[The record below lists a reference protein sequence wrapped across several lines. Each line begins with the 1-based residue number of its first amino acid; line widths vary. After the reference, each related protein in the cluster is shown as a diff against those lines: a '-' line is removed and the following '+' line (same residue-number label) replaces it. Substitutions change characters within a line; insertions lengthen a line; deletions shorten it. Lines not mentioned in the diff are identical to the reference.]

1 MIMAEASEASQDELQ
16 QQAEAHLRW
25 LLEESGEFPDLPD
38 LDQMEPDQIDSM
50 GGGVD
55 AATYLVKR
63 PDGDIVVKLNS
74 EGLES
79 EARALRSW
87 KPYSERVPEVLGL
100 GTVPSSGDPPIKYL
114 LLAALKNDGGDVI
127 ETADKFLERSQ
138 QSARELGRAL
148 GTELHRLH
156 QAVDANGFGNFGD
169 SPGSERTYQS
179 WSAYLEDFFVIYAD
193 FVQQVGIDDD
203 QIESVR
209 GFMQACPF
217 VPEGRFLHGD
227 VTIRNVGVYSY
238 RPITVGLFDP
248 NPLSGDPSW
257 DIAPMMNNVAFNELR
272 GRRESEPP
280 AALTRDRELLAGF
293 WESYPDKVAE
303 ESLMTAQL
311 IQALLQAEHRQ
322 DRLQRKETDSVD
334 VEVTHEFISSLV
346 NRMAA

>member
-1 MIMAEASEASQDELQ
+1 MIMGEDSEASQDELHQ
-16 QQAEAHLRW
+16 EAEAHLRW
-25 LLEESGEFPDLPD
+25 LLEESGEFPELPD
-38 LDQMEPDQIDSM
+38 LDQMGPDQIESM

-55 AATYLVKR
+55 AATYLVKS

-74 EGLES
+74 EGLEA

-87 KPYSERVPEVLGL
+87 KPYTERVPEVLGL
-100 GTVPSSGDPPIKYL
+100 GTVPSSADPPIKYL
-114 LLAALKNDGGDVI
+114 LLAALKNDDGEVI
-127 ETADKFLERSQ
+127 ETADNFLE
-138 QSARELGRAL
+138 QSPDRARELGRAL

-156 QAVDANGFGNFGD
+156 QAVNDAGFGNFAD
-169 SPGSERTYQS
+169 SPGSERTYES
-179 WSAYLEDFFVIYAD
+179 WSAYLEDFFAIFAD
-193 FVQQVGIDDD
+193 LVQQVGIDND
-203 QIESVR
+203 QVQSVR
-209 GFMQACPF
+209 GFMRACPF

-272 GRRESEPP
+272 ERRESEPP

-293 WESYPDKVAE
+293 WESYPEKLAE

-322 DRLQRKETDSVD
+322 NRLQREEADTAD

>member
-1 MIMAEASEASQDELQ
+1 MIMGEDGEASQDELHQ
-16 QQAEAHLRW
+16 EATAHLRW
-25 LLEESGEFPDLPD
+25 LLEESGEFPELPD
-38 LDQMEPDQIDSM
+38 LDHLGPDQIESM

-55 AATYLVKR
+55 AATYLVKSR
-63 PDGDIVVKLNS
+63 DGDIVVKLNS
-74 EGLES
+74 EGLEA

-87 KPYSERVPEVLGL
+87 KPYTERVPEVLGI
-100 GTVPSSGDPPIKYL
+100 GTVPSSGHPPIKYL
-114 LLAALKNDGGDVI
+114 LLAALKNDDGDVI
-127 ETADKFLERSQ
+127 ETADEFLERSQ

-156 QAVDANGFGNFGD
+156 QAVDPTGFGNFAD

-179 WSAYLEDFFVIYAD
+179 WSAYLEDFFAIYAD
-193 FVQQVGIDDD
+193 LVQQVGIEND

-209 GFMQACPF
+209 SFMRACPF

-238 RPITVGLFDP
+238 RPISVGLFDP

-272 GRRESEPP
+272 DRRESEPP

-293 WESYPDKVAE
+293 WESYPDKVAD

-311 IQALLQAEHRQ
+311 MQALLQAEHRQ
-322 DRLQRKETDSVD
+322 DRLHRKETDTVD

>member
-1 MIMAEASEASQDELQ
+1 MAEASEASQDQLQ
-16 QQAEAHLRW
+16 QEAEAHLRW
-25 LLEESGEFPDLPD
+25 LLEESGEFPELPD
-38 LDQMEPDQIDSM
+38 LDQLEPDQIDSM

-63 PDGDIVVKLNS
+63 PNGDVVVKLNS
-74 EGLES
+74 VGLEA

-87 KPYSERVPEVLGL
+87 KPYTERVPEVLGV
-100 GTVPSSGDPPIKYL
+100 GTVPSSGEPPIKYL
-114 LLAALKNDGGDVI
+114 LLAALKNDDGDVI

-148 GTELHRLH
+148 GTELHHLH
-156 QAVDANGFGNFGD
+156 QAVDRTGFGNFGD

-179 WSAYLEDFFVIYAD
+179 WSAYLEDFFVNYAD

-209 GFMQACPF
+209 GFMRACPF
-217 VPEGRFLHGD
+217 VAEGRFLHGD

-272 GRRESEPP
+272 DRRESEPP

-293 WESYPDKVAE
+293 WESYPDKLVE

-322 DRLQRKETDSVD
+322 QRLHRKETDTIV

>member
-1 MIMAEASEASQDELQ
+1 MIMAEASEASQDQLQ
-16 QQAEAHLRW
+16 QEAEAHLRW
-25 LLEESGEFPDLPD
+25 LLEESGEFPELPD
-38 LDQMEPDQIDSM
+38 LDQLEPEQIDSM

-55 AATYLVKR
+55 AATYLVKS
-63 PDGDIVVKLNS
+63 PNGDVVVKLNS
-74 EGLES
+74 EGLEA

-87 KPYSERVPEVLGL
+87 KPYTERVPEVLGV
-100 GTVPSSGDPPIKYL
+100 GTVPSSGEPPIKYL
-114 LLAALKNDGGDVI
+114 LLAALKNDDGEVI

-148 GTELHRLH
+148 GTELHHLH
-156 QAVDANGFGNFGD
+156 QAVDRTGFGNFGD

-179 WSAYLEDFFVIYAD
+179 WSAYLEDFFVNYAD

-209 GFMQACPF
+209 GFMRACPF
-217 VPEGRFLHGD
+217 VAEGRFLHGD

-257 DIAPMMNNVAFNELR
+257 DTAPMMNNVAFNELR
-272 GRRESEPP
+272 DRRESEPP

-293 WESYPDKVAE
+293 WESYPDKLVE

-322 DRLQRKETDSVD
+322 QRLHRKETDTID

>member
-1 MIMAEASEASQDELQ
+1 MIMAEASDASQDELQ
-16 QQAEAHLRW
+16 SQAEAHLRW
-25 LLEESGEFPDLPD
+25 LLDESGEFPDLPD
-38 LDQMEPDQIDSM
+38 LDQMKPGQIKSM
-50 GGGVD
+50 RGGVD

-87 KPYSERVPEVLGL
+87 KPYTDRVPEVLGL
-100 GTVPSSGDPPIKYL
+100 GTVPSSGEPPIKYL
-114 LLAALKNDGGDVI
+114 LLTALKNDDGDVI
-127 ETADKFLERSQ
+127 ETADEFLERSQ
-138 QSARELGRAL
+138 QSSRELGRAL

-156 QAVDANGFGNFGD
+156 QAVDRTGFGNFGD
-169 SPGSERTYQS
+169 SPGSERTCQS
-179 WSAYLEDFFVIYAD
+179 WSAYLEHFFVTYAD
-193 FVQQVGIDDD
+193 FVQQLGIDDD

-209 GFMQACPF
+209 GFMRACAF
-217 VPEGRFLHGD
+217 MPEGRFLHGD

-257 DIAPMMNNVAFNELR
+257 TIAPMMNNVAFNELR
-272 GRRESEPP
+272 ERRESEPP
-280 AALTRDRELLAGF
+280 TALTCDHELLAGF
-293 WESYPDKVAE
+293 WESYPDKLVE
-303 ESLMTAQL
+303 EALMTAQL

-322 DRLQRKETDSVD
+322 DRLQRKEIDSVD

-346 NRMAA
+346 TRMAA